1 MALTLV
7 VCYFSAGMSGF
18 AGVSNNLGQLY
29 VFASLSIVSCLYACG
44 SCMSLLHFLY
54 LDAVCIF
61 V

>member
-1 MALTLV
+1 
-7 VCYFSAGMSGF
+7 MSGF

-54 LDAVCIF
+54 LAAVCMF